1 MTPLEISSDQLSI
14 FRKKAGRH
22 TSLVF
27 VILILALARTENAW
41 GVCVRIPP
49 GLTCT
54 IWRGEKT
61 VSLSLW
67 NSVEINDETSGFVR
81 LCNLPR
87 YLVAIQGTTMKR
99 RRKKKTCCHPVK
111 TTPHI
116 QRQGNKETGKCWGKT
131 CVLFTYHRGLR
142 RPTVKYPQHKL
153 EVPWHFKG
161 EWGTLPE
168 SRHFQAKMSQERFI
182 TELIRIHSR
191 WHTVAFRMENMTFRK
206 E

>member
-99 RRKKKTCCHPVK
+99 RRKKKKPAVILSRLHPTSK
-111 TTPHI
+111 
-116 QRQGNKETGKCWGKT
+116 GKETKKQENAGG
-131 CVLFTYHRGLR
+131 
-142 RPTVKYPQHKL
+142 RPVFCSPIIEGSEDQL
-153 EVPWHFKG
+153 
-161 EWGTLPE
+161 
-168 SRHFQAKMSQERFI
+168 
-182 TELIRIHSR
+182 
-191 WHTVAFRMENMTFRK
+191 
-206 E
+206 